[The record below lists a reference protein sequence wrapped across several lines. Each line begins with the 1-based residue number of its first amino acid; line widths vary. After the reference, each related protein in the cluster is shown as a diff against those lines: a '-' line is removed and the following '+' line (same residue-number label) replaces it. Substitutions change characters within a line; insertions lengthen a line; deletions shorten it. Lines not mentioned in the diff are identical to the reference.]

1 MSRSKNA
8 RKRRDPETARI
19 DSVTHD
25 GKGIAAVAGKK
36 VFVPGALEGETVVFQ
51 RRKRRRNY
59 DEAQLLEVLE
69 RSPARLEPRCAAFGV
84 CGGCTLQHI
93 SADDQRAIKERA
105 LRDNLQRIGQVEPGR
120 WLDPLF
126 AEGETGGWAYRRRAR
141 LAVKDVTAKGRVL
154 VGFREA
160 HAPYVCDMH
169 RCEVLAEPVGGLID
183 PLSELV
189 GRLSIR
195 ARLPQ
200 IEVAVADN
208 VTELVFRV
216 LDPPS
221 DEDRAALSAFSVA
234 HDVQISLQ
242 TGGPGTVAALQ
253 EDVTSR
259 KLRYSLPEFDVEI
272 EFQPTDFVQVNGAV
286 NRLMVSAAIDHLDV
300 SKEHRVLDLYCG
312 IGNFSLALARK
323 AATVLAIEGEQMQV
337 ERGRRNA
344 EQNGIDN
351 CEFRQADL
359 AAIEGK
365 ESWLAQDWD
374 RVLLDPA
381 RSGAQ
386 EIVANMSTIGAKRV
400 VYISCHAGTL
410 ARDAGVLVK
419 EHGYSLEAAGIIDM
433 FPHTGHVESIAVFQ
447 KVA

>member
-1 MSRSKNA
+1 MSRNKKA
-8 RKRRDPETARI
+8 RKKREPETARI

-36 VFVPGALEGETVVFQ
+36 VFVPGALEGETVVLQ
-51 RRKRRRNY
+51 RRKRRKNY

-69 RSPARLEPRCAAFGV
+69 RSDARIEPRCAAFGV
-84 CGGCTLQHI
+84 CGGCTLQHL
-93 SADDQRAIKERA
+93 SASDQRSIKERA

-126 AEGETGGWAYRRRAR
+126 AGGESGGWSYRRRAR
-141 LAVKDVTAKGRVL
+141 LAVKDVAAKGRVL

-169 RCEVLAEPVGGLID
+169 RCEVLSAPVGELID
-183 PLSELV
+183 PLSDLV

-221 DEDRAALSAFSVA
+221 AADRVAFSEFAAA
-234 HDVQISLQ
+234 HAVQISLQ
-242 TGGPGTVAALQ
+242 TGGPGTVSPLEQSARTEELC
-253 EDVTSR
+253 
-259 KLRYSLPEFDVEI
+259 YSLPEFDLEI
-272 EFQPTDFVQVNGAV
+272 AFEPTDFVQVNGAV
-286 NRLMVSAAIDHLDV
+286 NRLMVSTAIDHLDV
-300 SKEHRVLDLYCG
+300 SSEHRVLDLYCG

-323 AATVLAIEGEQMQV
+323 AAFVLAIEGEQLQV
-337 ERGRRNA
+337 ERGRYNADRNS
-344 EQNGIDN
+344 IDN
-351 CEFRQADL
+351 CDFRKADL
-359 AAIEGK
+359 AKIEGT
-365 ESWLAQDWD
+365 ESWLTQAWD

-386 EIVANMSTIGAKRV
+386 EIVANMSTIGASRV
-400 VYISCHAGTL
+400 VYISCHPGTL
-410 ARDAGVLVK
+410 ARDAGVLV
-419 EHGYSLEAAGIIDM
+419 EEQGYELEAAGIIDM
-433 FPHTGHVESIAVFQ
+433 FPHTGHVESIAVFE

>member
-1 MSRSKNA
+1 M
-8 RKRRDPETARI
+8 
-19 DSVTHD
+19 
-25 GKGIAAVAGKK
+25 
-36 VFVPGALEGETVVFQ
+36 
-51 RRKRRRNY
+51 
-59 DEAQLLEVLE
+59 
-69 RSPARLEPRCAAFGV
+69 
-84 CGGCTLQHI
+84 
-93 SADDQRAIKERA
+93 
-105 LRDNLQRIGQVEPGR
+105 
-120 WLDPLF
+120 
-126 AEGETGGWAYRRRAR
+126 
-141 LAVKDVTAKGRVL
+141 
-154 VGFREA
+154 
-160 HAPYVCDMH
+160 
-169 RCEVLAEPVGGLID
+169 
-183 PLSELV
+183 
-189 GRLSIR
+189 
-195 ARLPQ
+195 
-200 IEVAVADN
+200 
-208 VTELVFRV
+208 
-216 LDPPS
+216 
-221 DEDRAALSAFSVA
+221 
-234 HDVQISLQ
+234 
-242 TGGPGTVAALQ
+242 
-253 EDVTSR
+253 
-259 KLRYSLPEFDVEI
+259 
-272 EFQPTDFVQVNGAV
+272 
-286 NRLMVSAAIDHLDV
+286 
-300 SKEHRVLDLYCG
+300 LDLYCG